1 MILLMKI
8 VSSIAWIRNHILKM
22 HDEYDE
28 LRRISDDIYTQGLRI
43 TESINELGYD
53 PDAEYDIDDD
63 PNFSDMGDCND
74 RFDECLDMS
83 INGGP
88 RPYRTPGRLV
98 NHAK

>member
-8 VSSIAWIRNHILKM
+8 VSSITWIQNHILRM

-43 TESINELGYD
+43 N
-53 PDAEYDIDDD
+53 AEYDIDDD

-74 RFDECLDMS
+74 
-83 INGGP
+83 
-88 RPYRTPGRLV
+88 
-98 NHAK
+98 

>member
-8 VSSIAWIRNHILKM
+8 VSSITWIQNHILRM

-43 TESINELGYD
+43 TESINELSCD
-53 PDAEYDIDDD
+53 PNAEYDINDD

-74 RFDECLDMS
+74 
-83 INGGP
+83 
-88 RPYRTPGRLV
+88 
-98 NHAK
+98 